1 MIIKPSGNKG
11 KWTPKQKD
19 YALKLIQNKMR
30 QLNKN
35 KITRNKSTYRKS
47 L

>member
-1 MIIKPSGNKG
+1 MIIRPNGNKG

-19 YALKLIQNKMR
+19 HALKLIQNKIKKV
-30 QLNKN
+30 NK
-35 KITRNKSTYRKS
+35 KQVTRNKSTYRKS